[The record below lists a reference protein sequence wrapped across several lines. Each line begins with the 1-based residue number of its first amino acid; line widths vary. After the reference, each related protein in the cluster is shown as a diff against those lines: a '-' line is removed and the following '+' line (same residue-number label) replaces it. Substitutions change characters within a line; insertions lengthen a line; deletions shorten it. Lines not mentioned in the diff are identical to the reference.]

1 MQVCGKKPSDN
12 TQECR
17 EMLISLESLV
27 LCIDVVSGIMTLFPF
42 MIVKYGI
49 PTDILIIKLTEERIA
64 RMIVDESLIITF
76 IGLQNFC
83 CFDCFNIDQQ

>member
-1 MQVCGKKPSDN
+1 
-12 TQECR
+12 
-17 EMLISLESLV
+17 
-27 LCIDVVSGIMTLFPF
+27 

-76 IGLQNFC
+76 VALENFC
-83 CFDCFNIDQQ
+83 CFNCFNID